1 MKALAFVAV
10 VAALIVAGVLMLKS
24 RSAKAAQPNAAGF
37 PPEVVKRIEQERIA
51 RQQVQAADPE
61 FFAAVSKLMFE
72 HDPISI
78 NFGENTDEYEAEAG
92 SVLPR
97 LKSCASADDVTT
109 IVHEEF
115 QRWFGKDT
123 AGDRS
128 HYASLAKDI
137 WGLWQRRGPNPAVE
151 GTLRDKAAQRPSP

>member
-1 MKALAFVAV
+1 MNILAIVTV
-10 VAALIVAGVLMLKS
+10 VAALTIVGVLMLKS
-24 RSAKAAQPNAAGF
+24 KSVKAAQPSAAGF
-37 PPEVVKRIEQERIA
+37 PPEVVERIDQERIA
-51 RQQVQAADPE
+51 RQNVRATGPE

-92 SVLPR
+92 SVIPR
-97 LKSCASADDVTT
+97 LINCASADDVTAV
-109 IVHEEF
+109 VHEEF

-128 HYASLAKDI
+128 RYASLGKDI
-137 WGLWQRRGPNPAVE
+137 WVLWQRRGPNPAVQ
-151 GTLRDKAAQRPSP
+151 GTLRDRAAPRP

>member
-1 MKALAFVAV
+1 MKALVFVAV
-10 VAALIVAGVLMLKS
+10 VSALIFAGVLMLKS
-24 RSAKAAQPNAAGF
+24 RSTKAAQPNAAGF
-37 PPEVVKRIEQERIA
+37 PPEVERIEQERIA
-51 RQQVQAADPE
+51 RQQVQDSDPE

-92 SVLPR
+92 SVIPR
-97 LKSCASADDVTT
+97 LKRCASADDVTT

-128 HYASLAKDI
+128 RYASLAKDI
-137 WGLWQRRGPNPAVE
+137 WGLWQRRGANPAVE
-151 GTLRDKAAQRPSP
+151 GAL